1 MTGPQFDTDKKILS
15 REQLVALRQSGQM
28 GDRVVFTN
36 GCFDLLHVGHLQTL
50 SKARSL
56 GTHLVVGVN
65 SDASVRSLKKGDS
78 RPLVAEYER
87 SQMLAALECVDS
99 VVIFEES
106 TPLDLLAVLRPEV
119 HVKGGDYS
127 VESLPETP
135 VVRSW
140 GGEVIIAPLIP
151 SRSTSSL
158 ERALNAMSPS

>member
-1 MTGPQFDTDKKILS
+1 MNRPQFETDQKILT
-15 REQLVALRQSGQM
+15 REDLVAKRHSGQL
-28 GDRVVFTN
+28 GERVVFTN

-50 SKARSL
+50 SKARTL

-65 SDASVRSLKKGDS
+65 SDASVRALKKGDS

-87 SQMLAALECVDS
+87 SQMLAALQCVDS

-106 TPLDLLAVLRPEV
+106 TPLALLQALRPDV

-127 VESLPETP
+127 VDSLPETP

-158 ERALNAMSPS
+158 ERALNATSST

>member
-1 MTGPQFDTDKKILS
+1 MNRPQFETDQKILT
-15 REQLVALRQSGQM
+15 REDLVAKRHSGQL
-28 GDRVVFTN
+28 GERVVFTN

-50 SKARSL
+50 SKARTL

-65 SDASVRSLKKGDS
+65 SDASVRALKKGDS

-87 SQMLAALECVDS
+87 SQMLAALQCVDS

-106 TPLDLLAVLRPEV
+106 TRPDV

-127 VESLPETP
+127 VDSLPETP

-158 ERALNAMSPS
+158 ERALNATSST